1 MENNESYSKV
11 LIAGL
16 LLAGSFIAILN
27 QTLMITAIPP
37 IMQEMGIT
45 ANTAQWLTT
54 VFMLVSGIMIPIS
67 AFLLEKFTTR
77 QLFMTAMGVFTLGT
91 AVSGIAT
98 GFPVLLT
105 GRVIQSMGAGV
116 MLPLMQTVFLMI
128 FPVNRRGAAMGYIG
142 LVISFAPAIGPTLS
156 GWVTSNYEWRFLFW
170 GIIPLA
176 LVMIVVA
183 FFKMRNVTELKN
195 PKVDPFSIMLSTLG
209 FGGLLYGF
217 TSAGNNGWGS
227 PITLTILAV
236 GTTSI
241 FFFIK
246 RQLSMSHPMLEFRVF
261 KARMFTLSTIICSI
275 GFLGLI
281 ALETIIPLYIQNM
294 REFSAMEAGIVLFP
308 GAILAGLMAP
318 ITGRIFDKI
327 GARALAIPG
336 LILMSASTVAFL
348 FIDTTTSLV
357 YLSVMYAIRMFG
369 FSMVMMPVNTA
380 GLNQMPRK
388 LIPHGAAMTNT
399 VRMMAASIGTAVL
412 VSVMTTAEQKTT
424 GNPAIANPDIF
435 GAIIS
440 LGMVAVITVVALILS
455 FQIKHTHT
463 PTDEEWDAEVS

>member
-1 MENNESYSKV
+1 MENNEDYSKV

-91 AVSGIAT
+91 VVSGIAT

-105 GRVIQSMGAGV
+105 GRVIQSVGAGV

-170 GIIPLA
+170 GITPLA

-227 PITLTILAV
+227 PITLTILVV

-294 REFSAMEAGIVLFP
+294 REFTAMEAGIVLFP
-308 GAILAGLMAP
+308 GALLAGLMAP

-336 LILMSASTVAFL
+336 LILMSVSTVAFL

-412 VSVMTTAEQKTT
+412 VSVMTTAEQTTT

-440 LGMVAVITVVALILS
+440 LVMIAVITVVALILS
-455 FQIKHTHT
+455 FQIKRTHP
-463 PTDEEWDAEVS
+463 PTDEEWDANVS